1 MNIFIKDILSIQ
13 PSQLYINKEKLGRVN
28 KYLDSVNIEDINPLP
43 IKKIGNNIF
52 FTDGHTRAY
61 ALYKRGIRKIKVYW
75 DKDDLDWDFYLNCVC
90 LCKEEKI
97 YSIKDLEDKIVDPE
111 DYFELWIKRCE
122 KMYDDLKAS
131 SN

>member
-52 FTDGHTRAY
+52 FY
-61 ALYKRGIRKIKVYW
+61 
-75 DKDDLDWDFYLNCVC
+75 
-90 LCKEEKI
+90 
-97 YSIKDLEDKIVDPE
+97 
-111 DYFELWIKRCE
+111 
-122 KMYDDLKAS
+122 
-131 SN
+131 